1 MFIKKSKSDFNIK
14 KINNSYFSRSY
25 SLSGSIKVPGDKSIS
40 QRALIISLISTG
52 KTIIENILD
61 SEDVY
66 HTMQAVTQLGA
77 ILRVNNNYIEVKGV
91 GLGNLITPKKPIYM
105 GNSGTGTRLL
115 LGLVAGSNA
124 LVTFYGDSSLTE
136 RPMDRILLPL
146 KEMGARIMCDDN
158 KEVTHYNYGG
168 KGKRFYFAN
177 RL

>member
-1 MFIKKSKSDFNIK
+1 MFIKKSKSEFNIQ
-14 KINNSYFSRSY
+14 KINNSYFARSY

-52 KTIIENILD
+52 KTIIEDILD

-66 HTMQAVTQLGA
+66 HTMKAVIQLGA
-77 ILRVNNNYIEVKGV
+77 TLRVNNNYIEVKGV
-91 GLGNLITPKKPIYM
+91 GLGNLSTPKKPIYM

-146 KEMGARIMCDDN
+146 KEPWL
-158 KEVTHYNYGG
+158 Y
-168 KGKRFYFAN
+168 
-177 RL
+177 